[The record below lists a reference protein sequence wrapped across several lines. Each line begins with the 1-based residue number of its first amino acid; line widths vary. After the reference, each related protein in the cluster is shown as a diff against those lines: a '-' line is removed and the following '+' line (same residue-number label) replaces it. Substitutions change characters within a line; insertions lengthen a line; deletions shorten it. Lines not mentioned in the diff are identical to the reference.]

1 MLTQLVRRAQPG
13 KRTSG
18 IFAKPADPLDSE
30 LWLEQG
36 VIGGRDFTEL
46 AKRISAAREQC
57 QGSIEMHFLKKIFKN
72 VLFIAIWLMVM
83 VVIYIYIYI
92 FR

>member
-1 MLTQLVRRAQPG
+1 MLTQSVRRAQPG

-46 AKRISAAREQC
+46 AKRIDQFPFRN
-57 QGSIEMHFLKKIFKN
+57 KN
-72 VLFIAIWLMVM
+72 LWHLAS
-83 VVIYIYIYI
+83 
-92 FR
+92 

>member
-1 MLTQLVRRAQPG
+1 MLTQSVRRAQPG

-36 VIGGRDFTEL
+36 VIGGRVFTEL

-57 QGSIEMHFLKKIFKN
+57 QGSIETHFFLIFKN

-83 VVIYIYIYI
+83 VVIYIYI
-92 FR
+92 